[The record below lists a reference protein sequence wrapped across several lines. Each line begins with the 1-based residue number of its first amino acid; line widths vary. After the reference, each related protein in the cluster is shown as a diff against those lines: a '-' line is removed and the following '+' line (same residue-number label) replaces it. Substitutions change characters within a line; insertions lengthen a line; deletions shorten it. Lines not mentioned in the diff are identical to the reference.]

1 VANGCE
7 TMTDGKSEARATEA
21 KSTEAKSTE
30 VKGPEPKAPETLSD
44 LLRTLERS
52 RDLRSLARECGLT
65 VRELRRR
72 LSTWR
77 RDLGL
82 EAASIPSAD
91 AVDSVPPPPPAPATP
106 SSPPSRASKF
116 PELPAAAELK
126 ESPLPAKGAQV
137 LEVYTDGASRGNPGP
152 AAVGVV
158 VCQKE
163 GPALCV
169 HGEAIGLA
177 TNNVAEYRAVLTA
190 LQLCR
195 RWNAPR
201 VHLFVDSELVAR
213 QLTGVYRVKSP
224 DLLPLFQQ
232 VQHLARQL
240 REFQVR
246 HIPRERNAHA
256 DHVANLALD
265 RAKPA

>member
-1 VANGCE
+1 
-7 TMTDGKSEARATEA
+7 MTDGKSDA
-21 KSTEAKSTE
+21 K
-30 VKGPEPKAPETLSD
+30 VPETLPD

-52 RDLRSLARECGLT
+52 RDLRALARECGLT

-77 RDLGL
+77 RDLGV
-82 EAASIPSAD
+82 EAAAAAQSAAE
-91 AVDSVPPPPPAPATP
+91 AVDGAPPPLPPAPVV
-106 SSPPSRASKF
+106 PPAPPAPRASKF
-116 PELPAAAELK
+116 PELPAAADLTD
-126 ESPLPAKGAQV
+126 SPLPAKGAQV

-152 AAVGVV
+152 AAIGVV
-158 VCQKE
+158 VRQKE
-163 GPALCV
+163 GPALCA
-169 HGEAIGLA
+169 HGEAIGPA
-177 TNNVAEYRAVLTA
+177 TNNVAEYRAVLAA
-190 LQLCR
+190 LQLCH

-240 REFQVR
+240 REFQVQ

-265 RAKPA
+265 GAKPA

>member
-1 VANGCE
+1 
-7 TMTDGKSEARATEA
+7 MTDETR
-21 KSTEAKSTE
+21 
-30 VKGPEPKAPETLSD
+30 APETLAD

-52 RDLRSLARECGLT
+52 RDLRPLARECGLT

-82 EAASIPSAD
+82 EAAVAQLAIEGGDQA
-91 AVDSVPPPPPAPATP
+91 AAAPAP
-106 SSPPSRASKF
+106 SSLPAAPGGSRF
-116 PELPAAAELK
+116 PELPPAASLDA
-126 ESPLPAKGAQV
+126 SPLPATGSAV

-152 AAVGVV
+152 AAIGVV
-158 VCQKE
+158 FNQKD

-169 HGEAIGLA
+169 HGEAIGTT
-177 TNNVAEYRAVLTA
+177 TNNVAEYRAVLAA

-195 RWNAPR
+195 RWNASR

-224 DLLPLFQQ
+224 DLQPLFQQ

-246 HIPRERNAHA
+246 HVPRERNAHA

-265 RAKPA
+265 GAKAVGGQKSA

>member
-1 VANGCE
+1 
-7 TMTDGKSEARATEA
+7 MTDGKTEA
-21 KSTEAKSTE
+21 
-30 VKGPEPKAPETLSD
+30 KAPETLSD

-52 RDLRSLARECGLT
+52 RDLRALARECGLT

-77 RDLGL
+77 RDLGVDG
-82 EAASIPSAD
+82 EAVSAVTESGEGATAAASTP
-91 AVDSVPPPPPAPATP
+91 AVVAPPPVA
-106 SSPPSRASKF
+106 RASKF
-116 PELPAAAELK
+116 PELPAAAALT
-126 ESPLPAKGAQV
+126 ESPLPASGAQV
-137 LEVYTDGASRGNPGP
+137 LEVFTDGASRGNPGP
-152 AAVGVV
+152 AAIGIVV
-158 VCQKE
+158 YQKE
-163 GPALCV
+163 GPALCA
-169 HGEAIGLA
+169 HGEAIGPA
-177 TNNVAEYRAVLTA
+177 TNNVAEYRAVLAA

-224 DLLPLFQQ
+224 DLQPLFQQ

-246 HIPRERNAHA
+246 HVPRERNAHA

-265 RAKPA
+265 AARPV

>member
-1 VANGCE
+1 
-7 TMTDGKSEARATEA
+7 MTDGKTSDTKAPDA
-21 KSTEAKSTE
+21 
-30 VKGPEPKAPETLSD
+30 KAPETLSD
-44 LLRTLERS
+44 LLRTLEKS
-52 RDLRSLARECGLT
+52 RDLRPLARECGLT

-82 EAASIPSAD
+82 EAAAAQATVEAAD
-91 AVDSVPPPPPAPATP
+91 GVTPPAPPPPVVPAPP
-106 SSPPSRASKF
+106 SARASKF
-116 PELPAAAELK
+116 PELPAAASLA
-126 ESPLPAKGAQV
+126 ESPLPAKGVQV

-152 AAVGVV
+152 AAIGVV
-158 VCQKE
+158 VRQAE

-190 LQLCR
+190 LQICR

-265 RAKPA
+265 GAKPA

>member
-1 VANGCE
+1 
-7 TMTDGKSEARATEA
+7 MTDGKSDA
-21 KSTEAKSTE
+21 KTL
-30 VKGPEPKAPETLSD
+30 ETLAD

-52 RDLRSLARECGLT
+52 RDLRPLARECGLT

-77 RDLGL
+77 RDLGA
-82 EAASIPSAD
+82 EAAASQSAVASAD
-91 AVDSVPPPPPAPATP
+91 GVAAAPPPVVPALPPART
-106 SSPPSRASKF
+106 SKF
-116 PELPAAAELK
+116 PELPAAADLAV
-126 ESPLPAKGAQV
+126 SPLPAKGAQV

-158 VCQKE
+158 VRQKE

-177 TNNVAEYRAVLTA
+177 TNNVAEYRAVLAA

-265 RAKPA
+265 GAKPA

>member
-1 VANGCE
+1 
-7 TMTDGKSEARATEA
+7 
-21 KSTEAKSTE
+21 
-30 VKGPEPKAPETLSD
+30 
-44 LLRTLERS
+44 
-52 RDLRSLARECGLT
+52 LT

-77 RDLGL
+77 RDLGV
-82 EAASIPSAD
+82 EAAAAAQLAAETAD
-91 AVDSVPPPPPAPATP
+91 GTSLPPPPPVLPPPLPA
-106 SSPPSRASKF
+106 RASKF
-116 PELPAAAELK
+116 AELPAAADLK

-158 VCQKE
+158 MRQKE
-163 GPALCV
+163 GPALCT

-240 REFQVR
+240 REFQVQ

-265 RAKPA
+265 GTKPA

>member
-1 VANGCE
+1 
-7 TMTDGKSEARATEA
+7 M
-21 KSTEAKSTE
+21 
-30 VKGPEPKAPETLSD
+30 
-44 LLRTLERS
+44 
-52 RDLRSLARECGLT
+52 
-65 VRELRRR
+65 RRR

-82 EAASIPSAD
+82 EAAAAQSAASAAD
-91 AVDSVPPPPPAPATP
+91 GASPPAPPAPPAPAP
-106 SSPPSRASKF
+106 APARASKF
-116 PELPAAAELK
+116 PELPAAADLA

-152 AAVGVV
+152 AAIGVV
-158 VCQKE
+158 VRQKE
-163 GPALCV
+163 GPALCT
-169 HGEAIGLA
+169 HGEAIGPA
-177 TNNVAEYRAVLTA
+177 TNNVAEYRAVLAA

-246 HIPRERNAHA
+246 HIPRDRNAHA

-265 RAKPA
+265 GAKPG

>member
-1 VANGCE
+1 
-7 TMTDGKSEARATEA
+7 MTDGKTDA
-21 KSTEAKSTE
+21 
-30 VKGPEPKAPETLSD
+30 KAPETLSD

-52 RDLRSLARECGLT
+52 RDLRPLARECGLT

-82 EAASIPSAD
+82 EAAAAQATTEAADGAPTPPS
-91 AVDSVPPPPPAPATP
+91 PPPAVSPAPAAT
-106 SSPPSRASKF
+106 RASKF
-116 PELPAAAELK
+116 PALPAATDLAA
-126 ESPLPAKGAQV
+126 SPLPAKGVQV
-137 LEVYTDGASRGNPGP
+137 LEIYTDGASRGNPGP
-152 AAVGVV
+152 AAIGVV
-158 VCQKE
+158 VRQAD
-163 GPALCV
+163 GPALCA
-169 HGEAIGLA
+169 HGEAIGMA

-190 LQLCR
+190 LQICR

-265 RAKPA
+265 GAKPA